1 MAQAQGTSHSNPS
14 ANEHAANG
22 HDPRLYQIAS
32 LGALLTYGLFWLHFD
47 ISPWQIVVTIGTAL
61 FMQYLGTRLAK
72 LPCFDPKSAF
82 ISSLSLCLLLRT
94 DHLAIAAL
102 ASLIAIGSKFV
113 FRWNDKHLF
122 NPTNL
127 ALAVMIATGLGW
139 ISPGQWGQV
148 AWFGFLIACLG
159 SLVVTRAARADVTL
173 SFLTF
178 YVGLL
183 IARALRLS
191 DPLTIPW
198 HQLESGALLIFTF
211 FMISDPKTTPD
222 SRTGRMVY
230 ALCVALAAHYVQFGL
245 FQPNGPLWGLIICTP
260 LVPLLD
266 HLLPDLRYVWATP
279 SRSSAAVSASPR
291 ITGQPP
297 AVTHHRPV
305 PVPIVSPTKEVLMRQ
320 TIVSSLL
327 FTLGLLAWSGEA
339 SAFCGF
345 YVGKADT
352 KLFNKA
358 SEVAIARHDNKTVI
372 TMAND
377 FKGDVKEFALVVPVP
392 TILEKEQ
399 IHVGDPAMLKHLADY
414 SAPRLV
420 EYFDENPCLRYEL
433 MERRSMDAM
442 KSMAPAAA
450 SAPQR
455 DTALG
460 VTVEAQYTVGE
471 YDILI
476 LSAKESH
483 GLETWLLE
491 NGYRIPNGASAVLH
505 SYLKQDMKFFVA
517 RVNLGEQTKL
527 GLTHLRPLQI
537 AFESPKFMLPIRL
550 GTVNADGAQ
559 ELFIYFLTK
568 QGRVETTNYRTV
580 RLPEAQ
586 EIPLYVKDKFGDFY
600 RDLFTQQVKRES
612 ERGVFM
618 EYAWDMNWCDPCA
631 ANPLS
636 AEELR
641 GLGVFWQDNNGRMSK
656 SIPMAQN
663 VFLTRLHVRY
673 DAAHF
678 PEDLMF
684 QETSDRGNFQARYIL
699 RHPWTGTDECA
710 AATAYRQQLR
720 ERYEREA
727 QTLASLTGW
736 NIGDIR
742 KAMNIASLTPGEG
755 KKWYQRLWAN

>member
-1 MAQAQGTSHSNPS
+1 MEHHHPNPKADPPPS
-14 ANEHAANG
+14 QP
-22 HDPRLYQIAS
+22 DPRFYQIAS
-32 LGALLTYGLFWLHFD
+32 LGALLVYGLCWLQFD
-47 ISPWQIVVTIGTAL
+47 LSIWQIAVTIGTAL
-61 FMQYLGTRLAK
+61 LTQYVGTSLVK
-72 LPCFDPKSAF
+72 LPAFDPKSAL

-94 DHLAIAAL
+94 DDLSVAAL
-102 ASLIAIGSKFV
+102 AALIAIGSKFV
-113 FRWNDKHLF
+113 LRWHDKHFF

-127 ALAVMIATGLGW
+127 ALTVMLGSGFGW
-139 ISPGQWGQV
+139 ISPGQWGQA
-148 AWFGFLIACLG
+148 AWLAFFIACLG

-173 SFLTF
+173 AFLAC

-183 IARALRLS
+183 FARAFRLG
-191 DPLTIPW
+191 DPLTIPV
-198 HQLESGALLIFTF
+198 HQIESGTLLIFAF

-222 SRTGRMVY
+222 SRIGRIVY
-230 ALCVALAAHYVQFGL
+230 ALLVSLAALYVQFNL
-245 FQPNGPLWGLIICTP
+245 FKPNGPLWGLIVCAP
-260 LVPLLD
+260 LVPVID
-266 HLLPDLRYVWATP
+266 HLLPGSRYDWARASTGD
-279 SRSSAAVSASPR
+279 SRHSAPKPICNVGSVLSS
-291 ITGQPP
+291 
-297 AVTHHRPV
+297 
-305 PVPIVSPTKEVLMRQ
+305 TKEVPMRR
-320 TIVSSLL
+320 TIVPSVLL
-327 FTLGLLAWSGEA
+327 TLGLLAWGGDA

-345 YVGKADT
+345 YVGQADT

-392 TILEKEQ
+392 TLLEKEQ
-399 IHVGDPAMLKHLADY
+399 IHVGDPALLKHLADY

-420 EYFDENPCLRYEL
+420 EYFDQNPCLRYDL

-442 KSMAPAAA
+442 KSVAPAAA
-450 SAPQR
+450 PRER
-455 DTALG
+455 DKALG

-476 LSAKESH
+476 LSGKESS
-483 GLETWLLE
+483 GLETWLTE
-491 NGYRIPNGASAVLH
+491 NGYRIPQGASAVLQ
-505 SYLKQDMKFFVA
+505 SYLKQGMKFFVA
-517 RVNLGEQTKL
+517 KVNLGEQAKL

-559 ELFIYFLTK
+559 ELFLYFLTK

-586 EIPLYVKDKFGDFY
+586 EVPLFVKDKFGDFY
-600 RDLFTQQVKRES
+600 RDLFSQQVKRES

-631 ANPLS
+631 ADPLS

-641 GLGVFWQDNNGRMSK
+641 SLGVFWQESTGSMRK
-656 SIPMAQN
+656 GLPMAQN

-684 QETSDRGNFQARYIL
+684 QETSDRGNYQARYIL
-699 RHPWTGTDECA
+699 RHPWTGTGDCA
-710 AATAYRQQLR
+710 AATTYRQHLR
-720 ERYEREA
+720 ERYEQEA

-736 NIGDIR
+736 NISEIR
-742 KAMNIASLTPGEG
+742 NSMKLASLPTDRE
-755 KKWYQRLWAN
+755 KKWYQRLWTN